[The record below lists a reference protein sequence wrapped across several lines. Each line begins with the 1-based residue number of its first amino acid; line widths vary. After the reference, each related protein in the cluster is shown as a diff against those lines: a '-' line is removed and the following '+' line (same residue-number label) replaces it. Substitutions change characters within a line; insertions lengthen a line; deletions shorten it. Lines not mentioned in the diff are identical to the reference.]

1 MQKLKSANTYL
12 MMMRLVL
19 KSKTLLFFMRIIKS
33 KIKGNN
39 SKKVD
44 SNIDPEATND
54 SDPSDNLI
62 CLLGATS
69 VTTAKKSTPKHL
81 SKRKSY
87 SIKKGVSSSI
97 LEGNG
102 SFRSSPLPPLSSLI
116 TTNSLSSGASSSSE
130 SFNRHSNS
138 KLLLPQL

>member
-1 MQKLKSANTYL
+1 MKFYDLKRRKQISLFANCGN
-12 MMMRLVL
+12 
-19 KSKTLLFFMRIIKS
+19 
-33 KIKGNN
+33 GNN

-44 SNIDPEATND
+44 ANIDPEATND

-97 LEGNG
+97 LDGNG
-102 SFRSSPLPPLSSLI
+102 SFRSSPPPPLSSLI
-116 TTNSLSSGASSSSE
+116 TTNSLSSGASSSSDSE
-130 SFNRHSNS
+130 SGKDFS
-138 KLLLPQL
+138 KQILCRYIVYILNGGNAM